1 MLSIAEYHHW
11 MIRCK
16 KASKIILFWCL
27 KDSEFIQ
34 NNLEID
40 VFHVKMFCYL
50 WRKDCHGQE

>member
-16 KASKIILFWCL
+16 KASKIILFGCL

-40 VFHVKMFCYL
+40 AFHVKMFCYL
-50 WRKDCHGQE
+50 WRKDYHG